1 MDIQAASPLIQNA
14 NRLIPAFNQTSNQ
27 TSAAFQKACKKSHP
41 RSYLLDGKA
50 NKGIALKAQRAL
62 AEHSPRFATFCR
74 KLAGLGQIK
83 GVTYSASTSV
93 VNPESSSEVVSSTA
107 SRITAQ
113 DYLIA
118 LQGITEKRT
127 NKYSHL
133 DRDAVDWE
141 GFNGDDLKSGIKAHI
156 QEYPDHESVIG
167 DMFERYDSD
176 SGDGGIPVSVKS
188 EYNVEG
194 EKASHGIRGE
204 ADQQTE
210 TTGFLKSLLQNAS
223 TGFRRVATSAMHALG
238 AGATGVNPEFPN
250 VANVYR
256 PELSS
261 GRCKSCFGAGVEDRI
276 PGGSSSGATTSV
288 ASGATPVA
296 IGSDGGG
303 SGRICPALQGVVG
316 AKSGSDF
323 FDTSGSSYCSD
334 DTLVQPAII
343 ANNVT
348 NCAKLALAIGKQPT
362 AVCQDH
368 TKLKVCIDMDSIG
381 ITRSGDAEGI
391 EIADRCERLFSEWN
405 GQYREGGDGDHEIHL
420 HELETHPANVKRLAR
435 SHIALFGAEERK
447 AFSELSE
454 GQRQQADD
462 ELKLNMAMVESIPDE
477 DLMVARAN
485 RKAFKKRL
493 ADLKQQGIDVICMP
507 TTLKTARLILPGERL
522 SGLGDVQGAL
532 ELSQFTNLANM
543 SNTASVTFSG
553 GVDSKGMP
561 IGVMLM
567 STSPEVDLYELF
579 PIAAEF
585 ENITRDMEEFVTPK
599 PDVYVFPDVKGAHM
613 RREAKSG

>member
-1 MDIQAASPLIQNA
+1 MDIQAAKPLMQSP
-14 NRLIPAFNQTSNQ
+14 NQLGSALNH

-41 RSYLLDGKA
+41 ESYVLDGKA
-50 NKGIALKAQRAL
+50 NKGLLLKAQRLL
-62 AEHSPRFATFCR
+62 AERSPRFATCCR
-74 KLAGLGQIK
+74 TLAGVGKIQE
-83 GVTYSASTSV
+83 VTYSANTSG
-93 VNPESSSEVVSSTA
+93 VNPESSSGVVSSTA
-107 SRITAQ
+107 SIITPQ
-113 DYLIA
+113 EYLTA
-118 LQGITEKRT
+118 LQGITEKRS
-127 NKYSHL
+127 NKASHL
-133 DRDAVDWE
+133 DRAASDWK
-141 GFNGDDLKSGIKAHI
+141 GFTGEDLESGIKAHI
-156 QEYPDHESVIG
+156 QTHPDHESVIG
-167 DMFERYDSD
+167 DMFEHYNSD
-176 SGDGGIPVSVKS
+176 GDANSIPVSVKS

-194 EKASHGIRGE
+194 EEASHGIRGQ

-210 TTGFLKSLLQNAS
+210 TTGFLKSILDKS
-223 TGFRRVATSAMHALG
+223 VTGFRRVATSAMHALG
-238 AGATGVNPEFPN
+238 AGATGVNPKSPN

-316 AKSGSDF
+316 AKSGGDF
-323 FDTSGSSYCSD
+323 FDTSGSAYGSN

-348 NCAKLALAIGKQPT
+348 NCAELALAIGNKKPT
-362 AVCQDH
+362 AACQDH

-381 ITRSGDAEGI
+381 ITRSGGDEGN

-405 GQYREGGDGDHEIHL
+405 GQYRAEGDGDHEIHL
-420 HELETHPANVKRLAR
+420 HELETHPANVRRLAR
-435 SHIALFGAEERK
+435 SHIALFGSEERK
-447 AFSELSE
+447 AFSELSDD
-454 GQRQQADD
+454 QRQQADD
-462 ELKLNMAMVESIPDE
+462 ELKLNMAMAKSIPE
-477 DLMVARAN
+477 NDLRAARAN
-485 RKAFKKRL
+485 REAFKQRL

-522 SGLGDVQGAL
+522 SGLGDLKGAL
-532 ELSQFTNLANM
+532 ELGQFTSLANM

-579 PIAAEF
+579 PIAAQF
-585 ENITRDMEEFVTPK
+585 ENITRDNTEFVTPE
-599 PDVYVFPDVKGAHM
+599 PDVFVFDDVKAAHAA
-613 RREAKSG
+613 RIEQKG